1 MKEMERTEFTPG
13 PWQVREGSYCEVE
26 DAQGKRIARTVL
38 QRQQNASGEHAAD
51 RRSAGDVRASGYD
64 TDISGSFGR

>member
-26 DAQGKRIARTVL
+26 DAQGKRIARTVY
-38 QRQQNASGEHAAD
+38 RGNRGM
-51 RRSAGDVRASGYD
+51 AGMAGHCA
-64 TDISGSFGR
+64 GL